1 MRRRRLFR
9 SAPAPRRLGRTA
21 VVGITAS
28 VGALFIAL
36 GLPSELMGSAPRN
49 QEWRAIA
56 AELRVVDGD
65 TLRLGERTLRL
76 YGVDAPERGQHCAD
90 RQGRLYDCGTA
101 AAAALAQLVAD
112 RGVECRLHGRDR
124 FGRALGVCRSG
135 EVELNRALVAAGW
148 ALADG
153 SSQPG
158 LMPVEAEARQ
168 AQRGLWTGGF
178 EPPAHWRDGR

>member
-1 MRRRRLFR
+1 MPRRRLFR

-21 VVGITAS
+21 AVGISAG
-28 VGALFIAL
+28 VGALVIAL

-49 QEWRAIA
+49 QDWRAVA
-56 AELRVVDGD
+56 GDLRVVDGD
-65 TLRLGERTLRL
+65 TLRLGDRTLRL

-90 RQGRLYDCGTA
+90 RAGRLYDCGTA

-112 RGVECRLHGRDR
+112 RGVECRLQGRDR
-124 FGRALGVCRSG
+124 FGRALGLCRSG

-148 ALADG
+148 ALADA
-153 SSQPG
+153 SALPG
-158 LMPVEAEARQ
+158 LASVEAEARQ